1 MGDSSPPEPTRTR
14 DSRPHALA
22 WTVPQ
27 RRALLLVLTAFGLI
41 LGVRLAC
48 NPAYVSDPQPD
59 EPPRYHDLADRID
72 PNTAD
77 WQTLAAL
84 PTLGEKRARAITDYR
99 DERLRA
105 RPGDTVYQAP
115 RDLMAVRGIG
125 AAMVV
130 TLRPYLV
137 FPTDKPATHPT
148 TTRPGEDTAGKP
160 AG

>member
-1 MGDSSPPEPTRTR
+1 MGDAAPPEPTEERG
-14 DSRPHALA
+14 SRPYALA
-22 WTVPQ
+22 WTLPQ
-27 RRALLLVLTAFGLI
+27 RRALLLILAAFALTLA
-41 LGVRLAC
+41 VRLAC
-48 NPAYVSDPQPD
+48 NPIHVSDPQPD
-59 EPPRYHDLADRID
+59 EPARYRDLADRVD

-99 DERLRA
+99 AERLRA
-105 RPGDTVYQAP
+105 RPGETVYKAP

-137 FPTDKPATHPT
+137 FPTDKPAT
-148 TTRPGEDTAGKP
+148 TRSSG
-160 AG
+160 

>member
-1 MGDSSPPEPTRTR
+1 VGDAAPSEPTRTQE
-14 DSRPHALA
+14 SRPHALA
-22 WTVPQ
+22 WTLPQ

-41 LGVRLAC
+41 LGIRLAC

-59 EPPRYHDLADRID
+59 EPRRYHDLADRID

-99 DERLRA
+99 DERLRD
-105 RPGDTVYQAP
+105 RPGEIVYKAP
-115 RDLMAVRGIG
+115 RDLMAIRGIG

-130 TLRPYLV
+130 TLRPYLI
-137 FPTDKPATHPT
+137 FPTDKPAT
-148 TTRPGEDTAGKP
+148 TRSAG
-160 AG
+160 

>member
-1 MGDSSPPEPTRTR
+1 MGDAAPPEPTGTR
-14 DSRPHALA
+14 ESRPHALT
-22 WTVPQ
+22 WTLPQ
-27 RRALLLVLTAFGLI
+27 RRALLLVLTGFGLI
-41 LGVRLAC
+41 LGVRLVC
-48 NPAYVSDPQPD
+48 NPAFVSDPQPD
-59 EPPRYHDLADRID
+59 EPPRFRDLADRVD

-105 RPGDTVYQAP
+105 RPGETVYKAP

-130 TLRPYLV
+130 TLRPYLI
-137 FPTDKPATHPT
+137 FPTDKPAT
-148 TTRPGEDTAGKP
+148 TRASGS
-160 AG
+160 

>member
-1 MGDSSPPEPTRTR
+1 VDDAAPPGPTKTPE
-14 DSRPHALA
+14 SRPHALA
-22 WTVPQ
+22 WTLPQ
-27 RRALLLVLTAFGLI
+27 RRALLWVLTTFGLI

-105 RPGDTVYQAP
+105 RPGETVYKAP

-137 FPTDKPATHPT
+137 FPTDTPAT
-148 TTRPGEDTAGKP
+148 TRSSP
-160 AG
+160 

>member
-1 MGDSSPPEPTRTR
+1 MGDAAPPEPTNTR
-14 DSRPHALA
+14 ESGPHALT
-22 WTVPQ
+22 WTLPQ
-27 RRALLLVLTAFGLI
+27 RRALLLVLSGFALI

-48 NPAYVSDPQPD
+48 NPAFVSNPQPD
-59 EPPRYHDLADRID
+59 EPPRYRDLADRVD
-72 PNTAD
+72 PNAAD

-84 PTLGEKRARAITDYR
+84 PTLGEKRAKAITDYR

-105 RPGDTVYQAP
+105 RPGETVYRAP

-137 FPTDKPATHPT
+137 FPTDKPAT
-148 TTRPGEDTAGKP
+148 TRSSS
-160 AG
+160 